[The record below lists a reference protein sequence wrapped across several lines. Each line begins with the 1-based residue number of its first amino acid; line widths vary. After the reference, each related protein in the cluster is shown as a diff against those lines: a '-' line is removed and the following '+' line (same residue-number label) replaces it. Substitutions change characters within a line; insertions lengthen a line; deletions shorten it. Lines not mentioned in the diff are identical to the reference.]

1 MDAAAIEVGAGAA
14 AASAAAAAARI
25 AALEQ
30 QVRERDA
37 ELLMNQR
44 QMSAVYGYLLG
55 LYEVVPGALLT
66 LSPRGEITR
75 TNREFHSLLGIKA
88 GSSIHRS
95 LARFWPTAPAFIE
108 RCLAAHDAL
117 HRAEDQWQTR
127 DGDRIP
133 VLLSAS
139 CQRDESGEPL
149 AVLVVAID
157 LREQR
162 KLELDLRQAQKLE
175 SLGQL
180 AAGIAHEINTPLQ
193 FVGDNLHFIH
203 ESFEALGKVV
213 DAGIAIRE
221 GRLAADAFDATL
233 ADADVEF
240 LRRRVPRAVDRSIE
254 GVHRVAG
261 IVEAM
266 KRFSHP
272 RTELAEVD
280 VNASLAD
287 ALVVA
292 HNQYKYLADVVTD
305 YGVLPRILA
314 QGSDLN
320 QVLLNLLVN
329 AAHAIEARGD
339 GQRGTITVRTDRVGD
354 QVRVRIGDTG
364 TGIPEAI
371 RQRVFDPFFTTKAVG
386 KGTGQGLAIARNVVV
401 DRHHGSLDFDTEV
414 GVGTTFTIR
423 LPVAGPGATPA
434 DGAAP

>member
-1 MDAAAIEVGAGAA
+1 MDAAAIEVDAGSA
-14 AASAAAAAARI
+14 AASAVAAAARI
-25 AALEQ
+25 SALEQ
-30 QVRERDA
+30 QVRDRDA

-55 LYEVVPGALLT
+55 LYEVIPGALLT

-95 LARFWPTAPAFIE
+95 LSRFWPTAPAFIK
-108 RCLAAHDAL
+108 RCLAARDAL

-127 DGDRIP
+127 DGGSIP
-133 VLLSAS
+133 VLLSSS
-139 CQRDESGEPL
+139 CQRDETGEPL
-149 AVLVVAID
+149 AILVVAID

-180 AAGIAHEINTPLQ
+180 AAGIAHEINTPMQ

-203 ESFEALGKVV
+203 ESFDALGKVV

-221 GRLAADAFDATL
+221 GRLAAEAFDSTL
-233 ADADVEF
+233 AEADVEF
-240 LRRRVPRAVDRSIE
+240 LRRRVPRAIDRSIE

-272 RTELAEVD
+272 RSELAEVD

-287 ALVVA
+287 ALIVA

-305 YGVLPRILA
+305 YGALPRILA
-314 QGSDLN
+314 HGSDLN
-320 QVLLNLLVN
+320 QVFLNLLVN
-329 AAHAIEARGD
+329 AAHAIEAHGD
-339 GQRGTITVRTDRVGD
+339 GRRGTISVRTDRVGD

-414 GVGTTFTIR
+414 GVGTTFAIR
-423 LPVAGPGATPA
+423 LPVAGPGTLPP
-434 DGAAP
+434 DGEAP

>member
-1 MDAAAIEVGAGAA
+1 MNVDAAAVAVAPGAA
-14 AASAAAAAARI
+14 EARI
-25 AALEQ
+25 ATLEQ

-37 ELLMNQR
+37 ELLMNQQ

-55 LYEVVPGALLT
+55 LYEVIPGALLT

-108 RCLAAHDAL
+108 RCLAARDAL
-117 HRAEDQWQTR
+117 HRAEDCWQSR
-127 DGDRIP
+127 DGDSIP

-139 CQRDESGEPL
+139 CQRDETGEPL
-149 AVLVVAID
+149 AILVVAID

-162 KLELDLRQAQKLE
+162 KLEMELRQAQKLE

-193 FVGDNLHFIH
+193 FVGDNLHFIR
-203 ESFEALGKVV
+203 ESFEALGKVA
-213 DAGIAIRE
+213 DAGRALRD
-221 GRLAADAFDATL
+221 GQLAANRFDAAL
-233 ADADVEF
+233 ADADVDY
-240 LRRRVPRAVDRSIE
+240 LRQRVPRAIDRSIE
-254 GVHRVAG
+254 GVHRVAA
-261 IVEAM
+261 IVDAM

-272 RTELAEVD
+272 RSELAEVD
-280 VNASLAD
+280 INASLAD
-287 ALVVA
+287 ALTVA

-305 YGVLPRILA
+305 YGAIPRVIA
-314 QGSDLN
+314 HGGDLN
-320 QVLLNLLVN
+320 QVFLNLLVN

-339 GQRGTITVRTDRVGD
+339 GQRGTITVRTEAVNDAVLIH
-354 QVRVRIGDTG
+354 IGDTG

-386 KGTGQGLAIARNVVV
+386 KGTGQGLAIARSVIV
-401 DRHHGSLDFDTEV
+401 DRHHGGLDFSTEV
-414 GVGTTFTIR
+414 GIGTTFTIR
-423 LPVAGPGATPA
+423 LPVAGPGAATET
-434 DGAAP
+434 GAP

>member
-1 MDAAAIEVGAGAA
+1 MNVGAAAVAVGAG
-14 AASAAAAAARI
+14 SAEARI

-37 ELLMNQR
+37 ELLMNQQ

-55 LYEVVPGALLT
+55 LYEVIPGALLT

-75 TNREFHSLLGIKA
+75 TNREFHSLLGIRA

-108 RCLAAHDAL
+108 RCLAARDAL
-117 HRAEDQWQTR
+117 HRAEDRWQSR
-127 DGDRIP
+127 DGASIP

-139 CQRDESGEPL
+139 CQRDEAGEPL
-149 AVLVVAID
+149 AILVVAID

-162 KLELDLRQAQKLE
+162 KLEMELRQAQKLE

-203 ESFEALGKVV
+203 ESFDALGKVV
-213 DAGIAIRE
+213 DAGRALRD
-221 GRLAADAFDATL
+221 GQLAAERFDAAL
-233 ADADVEF
+233 ADADVDY
-240 LRRRVPRAVDRSIE
+240 LRQRVPRAIGRSIE
-254 GVHRVAG
+254 GVHRVAA
-261 IVEAM
+261 IVDAM

-272 RTELAEVD
+272 RSELAEVD
-280 VNASLAD
+280 INASLAD
-287 ALVVA
+287 ALTVA
-292 HNQYKYLADVVTD
+292 HNQYKYVADVVTD
-305 YGVLPRILA
+305 YGELPRVIA
-314 QGSDLN
+314 HGGDLN
-320 QVLLNLLVN
+320 QVFLNLLVN

-339 GQRGTITVRTDRVGD
+339 GQRGTITVRTAAVDG
-354 QVRVRIGDTG
+354 QVQIDIGDTG

-386 KGTGQGLAIARNVVV
+386 KGTGQGLAIARSVIVE
-401 DRHHGSLDFDTEV
+401 RHHGGLDFTTEV
-414 GVGTTFTIR
+414 GTGTTFTIR
-423 LPVAGPGATPA
+423 LPVAGPGEP
-434 DGAAP
+434 GAATEAGAP

>member
-1 MDAAAIEVGAGAA
+1 MSTAAIDGGAGLSATSTVAA
-14 AASAAAAAARI
+14 DARI

-55 LYEVVPGALLT
+55 LYEVIPGALLT

-108 RCLAAHDAL
+108 RCLSAHDAL
-117 HRAEDQWQTR
+117 YRAEDHWQLR
-127 DGDRIP
+127 DGESIP

-139 CQRDESGEPL
+139 CQRDEEGEPL
-149 AVLVVAID
+149 AILVVAID

-162 KLELDLRQAQKLE
+162 KLEMDLRQAQKLE

-180 AAGIAHEINTPLQ
+180 AAGIAHEINTPMQ

-203 ESFEALGKVV
+203 ESFEALNKVV
-213 DAGIAIRE
+213 DGGSAVRNGTLAGE
-221 GRLAADAFDATL
+221 GFDALL
-233 ADADVEF
+233 AEADVDY
-240 LRRRVPRAVDRSIE
+240 LRLRVPRAIERSIE
-254 GVHRVAG
+254 GIHRVAG

-280 VNASLAD
+280 VNASFAD
-287 ALVVA
+287 ALIVA
-292 HNQYKYLADVVTD
+292 HNQYKYIADVVTEF
-305 YGVLPRILA
+305 GELPKVVA
-314 QGSDLN
+314 HASDLN
-320 QVLLNLLVN
+320 QVFLNLLIN
-329 AAHAIEARGD
+329 AAHAIEARGY
-339 GQRGTITVRTDRVGD
+339 GQRGTITIRTEPAGEQIAVH
-354 QVRVRIGDTG
+354 VADTG
-364 TGIPEAI
+364 TGIPDAI

-386 KGTGQGLAIARNVVV
+386 KGTGQGLAIARSVIV
-401 DRHHGSLDFDTEV
+401 DRHHGSLDFTTEV

-423 LPVAGPGATPA
+423 LPVAGPGSEEAS
-434 DGAAP
+434 